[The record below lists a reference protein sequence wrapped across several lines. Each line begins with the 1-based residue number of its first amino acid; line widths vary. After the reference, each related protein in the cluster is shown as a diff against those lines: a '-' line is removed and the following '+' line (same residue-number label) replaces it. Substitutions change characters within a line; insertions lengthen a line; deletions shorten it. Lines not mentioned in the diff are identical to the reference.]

1 MREWLLNFTFLS
13 MPLMKWVTIIGLG
26 IFYFFIIL
34 TVWQL
39 IISRLK
45 K

>member
-13 MPLMKWVTIIGLG
+13 MPLMIWVTIIELG

-34 TVWQL
+34 AVNHCPA
-39 IISRLK
+39 
-45 K
+45 